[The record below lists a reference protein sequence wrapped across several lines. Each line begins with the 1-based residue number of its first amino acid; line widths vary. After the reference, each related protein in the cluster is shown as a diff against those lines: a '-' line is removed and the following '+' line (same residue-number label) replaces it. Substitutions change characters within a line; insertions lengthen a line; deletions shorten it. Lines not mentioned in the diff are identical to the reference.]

1 MVAIRMKTKD
11 ILKILL
17 NCPRLDPNLL
27 DWNGNSPV
35 MKTVKEDTTMA
46 RLLIKCPGVDLM
58 T

>member
-1 MVAIRMKTKD
+1 MVD

-17 NCPRLDPNLL
+17 NCPRVDPNLL
-27 DWNGNSPV
+27 DKDGNSPV
-35 MKTVKEDTTMA
+35 MKAVKEDTTMA